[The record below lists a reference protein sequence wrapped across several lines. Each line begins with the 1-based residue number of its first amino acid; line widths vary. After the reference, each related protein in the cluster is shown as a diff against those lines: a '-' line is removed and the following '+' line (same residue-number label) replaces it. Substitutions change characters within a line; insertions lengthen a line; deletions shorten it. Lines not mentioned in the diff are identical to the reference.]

1 MKSIK
6 LALASLALATSFGAA
21 APASAYND
29 ALYGSDQWSREYMVN
44 VRPMVA
50 KMPMADKKKVMDMEM
65 AIMKMEADH
74 TMTMMKM
81 DVDHKM
87 SMAKMRRELEE
98 FIIGKGAF

>member
-6 LALASLALATSFGAA
+6 LALASLALASTIGAT
-21 APASAYND
+21 APAFAYND
-29 ALYGSDQWSREYMVN
+29 ALYGSEDWSRQYMQN

-65 AIMKMEADH
+65 AITKMQADH
-74 TMTMMKM
+74 SMSMMKM

-87 SMAKMRRELEE
+87 AIAKMRRELEE
-98 FIIGKGAF
+98 FIVGKGSF

>member
-1 MKSIK
+1 MKHFK
-6 LALASLALATSFGAA
+6 HALTALALVGTVGAM
-21 APASAYND
+21 APAFAYND
-29 ALYGSDQWSREYMVN
+29 ALYGSEEWSRQYLQN

>member
-1 MKSIK
+1 MKHFK
-6 LALASLALATSFGAA
+6 HALTALALVATVGAI

-29 ALYGSDQWSREYMVN
+29 ALYGSEQWSREYMLN

-74 TMTMMKM
+74 SMTMMKM

-87 SMAKMRRELEE
+87 AMAKMRRELEE

>member
-6 LALASLALATSFGAA
+6 LALASLALATTVGVS

-29 ALYGSDQWSREYMVN
+29 ALYGSEQWSREYMAN

-74 TMTMMKM
+74 SMMMMKM
-81 DVDHKM
+81 DVDHRMAK
-87 SMAKMRRELEE
+87 AKMRRELEE
-98 FIIGKGAF
+98 FIISKGAF

>member
-1 MKSIK
+1 MKHFK
-6 LALASLALATSFGAA
+6 QVLAAIVLAGTVGSA
-21 APASAYND
+21 APAFAYND

-50 KMPMADKKKVMDMEM
+50 KMAMADKKKVMDMEM

-74 TMTMMKM
+74 TMAMMKM

-87 SMAKMRRELEE
+87 AMAKMRRELEE

>member
-1 MKSIK
+1 MKRIK
-6 LALASLALATSFGAA
+6 LVLASLALASTIGAA
-21 APASAYND
+21 APAFAYND
-29 ALYGSDQWSREYMVN
+29 ALYSSDQWSREYMQN

-74 TMTMMKM
+74 SMTMMKM

-87 SMAKMRRELEE
+87 AMVKMRRELEE

>member
-6 LALASLALATSFGAA
+6 LALASLAVATTMGAI

-29 ALYGSDQWSREYMVN
+29 ALYGSEDWSRQYMVN

-65 AIMKMEADH
+65 AITKMQADH
-74 TMTMMKM
+74 SMSMMKM
-81 DVDHKM
+81 DIDHKM
-87 SMAKMRRELEE
+87 SIAKMRRELEE
-98 FIIGKGAF
+98 FIVGKGAF

>member
-1 MKSIK
+1 MKQIK
-6 LALASLALATSFGAA
+6 CALATLALASAFGAA

-29 ALYGSDQWSREYMVN
+29 ALYGSEQWSREYMLN

>member
-1 MKSIK
+1 MKHFK
-6 LALASLALATSFGAA
+6 HALTALALVGTVGAM

-29 ALYGSDQWSREYMVN
+29 ALYGSEEWSRQYLQN

>member
-6 LALASLALATSFGAA
+6 LALASLALASTIGAA
-21 APASAYND
+21 VPAFAYND
-29 ALYGSDQWSREYMVN
+29 ALYGSEDWSRQYMQN

-65 AIMKMEADH
+65 AITKMQADH
-74 TMTMMKM
+74 SMSMMKM

-87 SMAKMRRELEE
+87 AIAKMRRELEE
-98 FIIGKGAF
+98 FIVGKGAF

>member
-1 MKSIK
+1 MKHFK
-6 LALASLALATSFGAA
+6 HALTALALVGTVGAM

-29 ALYGSDQWSREYMVN
+29 ALYGSEEWSRQYLQN

-87 SMAKMRRELEE
+87 SMAKKRRELEE